1 MPRAHKQADVLT
13 AKRKR
18 VRRAINSLKKSIT
31 DIMPESEA
39 NARRAYIQRLET
51 QLNIRMLGVSVIAA
65 CVMNCISVR
74 TKPPISSCNR

>member
-31 DIMPESEA
+31 DTMPESEI
-39 NARRAYIQRLET
+39 NARRNYIQRLES
-51 QLNIRMLGVSVIAA
+51 QLKKTYVGRVKNRAIRDEL
-65 CVMNCISVR
+65 
-74 TKPPISSCNR
+74 